1 MKLVSLILL
10 FFAFLLGTTA
20 EQCGTQAG
28 GAVCPNGLCCSQ
40 FGWRGNTNDYCGNG
54 CQSQCSSG
62 GSLTTPSPTTPSSG
76 GGGDVSSLISATL
89 FDQMLKYRNDPRC
102 KSNGFYTYNA
112 FIAAA
117 QSFNGFGTTG
127 DDTTRKRELAAFLA
141 LTSHETTGR
150 WPSAPDGPY
159 EWDIALLPKQTSKLI
174 VHQQIGHVHNIMAE
188 DLFSSLKQSSS
199 NLEPTAC
206 MHMREELSMC
216 LYFISHLII
225 SSGHILLTCAILSI
239 HRSSSRHIHDS
250 GSGSG
255 SGSDSPTS
263 PQTSTPRS

>member
-40 FGWRGNTNDYCGNG
+40 FGWCGNTNDYCGNG

-62 GSLTTPSPTTPSSG
+62 GSPTTPSPTTPSGG
-76 GGGDVSSLISATL
+76 GGGDVSSLISTSL

-141 LTSHETTGR
+141 QTSHETTG
-150 WPSAPDGPY
+150 
-159 EWDIALLPKQTSKLI
+159 
-174 VHQQIGHVHNIMAE
+174 
-188 DLFSSLKQSSS
+188 
-199 NLEPTAC
+199 
-206 MHMREELSMC
+206 
-216 LYFISHLII
+216 
-225 SSGHILLTCAILSI
+225 
-239 HRSSSRHIHDS
+239 
-250 GSGSG
+250 
-255 SGSDSPTS
+255 
-263 PQTSTPRS
+263 

>member
-40 FGWRGNTNDYCGNG
+40 FGWCGSTNDYCGNG
-54 CQSQCSSG
+54 CQSQCSPG
-62 GSLTTPSPTTPSSG
+62 GSPTTPSPTTPSGG
-76 GGGDVSSLISATL
+76 GGGDVSSLISASL

-112 FIAAA
+112 FLAAA

-141 LTSHETTGR
+141 QTSHETTG
-150 WPSAPDGPY
+150 
-159 EWDIALLPKQTSKLI
+159 
-174 VHQQIGHVHNIMAE
+174 
-188 DLFSSLKQSSS
+188 
-199 NLEPTAC
+199 
-206 MHMREELSMC
+206 
-216 LYFISHLII
+216 
-225 SSGHILLTCAILSI
+225 
-239 HRSSSRHIHDS
+239 
-250 GSGSG
+250 
-255 SGSDSPTS
+255 
-263 PQTSTPRS
+263 